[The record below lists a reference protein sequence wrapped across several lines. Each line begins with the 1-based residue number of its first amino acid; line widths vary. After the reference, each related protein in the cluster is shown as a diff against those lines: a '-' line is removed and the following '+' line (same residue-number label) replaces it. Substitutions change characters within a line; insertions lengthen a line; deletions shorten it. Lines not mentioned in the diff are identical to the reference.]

1 MSNIVGKIS
10 TLRIRQQIISLWIV
24 IGEVR
29 IKLVEILLK
38 LSFKINK
45 SEEENQIHI
54 DILWEKL
61 VLIIISLNIQ
71 EEKARFIMIA
81 SRDLM
86 AFLLNIEKWTKYKKI
101 NKKVKAFTFILKKV
115 DCSNLICLIRPLEN

>member
-1 MSNIVGKIS
+1 MSSIVEKIS
-10 TLRIRQQIISLWIV
+10 TLWIRQKIISLWIV

-54 DILWEKL
+54 DILWE
-61 VLIIISLNIQ
+61 ISFEN
-71 EEKARFIMIA
+71 
-81 SRDLM
+81 
-86 AFLLNIEKWTKYKKI
+86 
-101 NKKVKAFTFILKKV
+101 NKPKHTRRESQVYYDRKPRLDGILA
-115 DCSNLICLIRPLEN
+115 